1 MHIRISYSIINLW
14 LAGQYEDAIM
24 ALTKK
29 KWREPTEAMQFGTDK
44 HKEWEDFA
52 NDKKTLPKEF
62 GGEDIDGEFHTE
74 IKIEKKITSWIT
86 LVGVID
92 LENLP
97 RLVDYKTGQGSA
109 TQYASSKQHKVY
121 KVLFPQAKVFDYLHY
136 NQYEDRATMQRI
148 HLTEQTLEEG
158 IDIVVSVAC
167 DIRATLENMGIEL

>member
-14 LAGQYEDAIM
+14 LAGNYEDAIM

-29 KWREPTEAMQFGTDK
+29 KWREPTEAMQFGIDK
-44 HKEWEDFA
+44 HKEWEESVKK
-52 NDKKTLPKEF
+52 DKAIPDVF
-62 GGEDIDGEFHTE
+62 GGAEIEGDFHTE
-74 IKIEKKITSWIT
+74 IKVEKKITSWIT
-86 LVGVID
+86 LVGIID

-97 RLVDYKTGQGSA
+97 RLVDYKTGQGTA

-121 KVLFPQAKVFDYLHY
+121 KVLFPQAKIFDYMHF
-136 NQYEDRATMQRI
+136 NQHENRVTVQRV
-148 HLTEQTLEEG
+148 HLTDKTLEEG